1 MSLHELLLMF
11 GLVCSNVAFV
21 CAVLLFRQ
29 GHRLRGIA
37 IGTWNVAMLA
47 VVFWRL
53 LFGVT
58 PP

>member
-29 GHRLRGIA
+29 GHRLRGI
-37 IGTWNVAMLA
+37 GNVLA
-47 VVFWRL
+47 VR
-53 LFGVT
+53 
-58 PP
+58 